1 MISRIEGELES
12 IEQGRATLRCGH
24 LSHEILVTASDSERL
39 AEQVGQTISFHTLE
53 YLEAQ
58 GQGTSFVPR
67 LLGFSS
73 SRDREFFELFTT
85 VKGIGNRKALR
96 SLQLPLGRIA
106 SAIAAGDTAL
116 LTSLP
121 EIGRR
126 TAETI
131 IVDLKDRIDEFILE
145 PGQVDEPV
153 GPAAE
158 IKAESIAVLVQ
169 LGESRT
175 DARELVERAM
185 AADPEL
191 ETAEDVVTAAYR
203 IKQLA

>member
-153 GPAAE
+153 GPF
-158 IKAESIAVLVQ
+158 
-169 LGESRT
+169 GHH
-175 DARELVERAM
+175 
-185 AADPEL
+185 
-191 ETAEDVVTAAYR
+191 
-203 IKQLA
+203 LA